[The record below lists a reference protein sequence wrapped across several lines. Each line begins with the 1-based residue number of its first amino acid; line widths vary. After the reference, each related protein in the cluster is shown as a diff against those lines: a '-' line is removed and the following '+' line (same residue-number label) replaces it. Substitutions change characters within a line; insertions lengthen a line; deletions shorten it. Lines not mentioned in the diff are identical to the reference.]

1 MENGQQQPIKV
12 QDRWNPSNTPEKLIR
27 ENRMKTHDAGAAATA
42 PCWVEASAAREE
54 VEIR

>member
-1 MENGQQQPIKV
+1 MENGQQPIKV